1 MNKAFYVVIAGTL
14 ATLSACSST
23 PGCLKHQSYRD
34 AEQFPALKSPPGL
47 QVPKPDPDN
56 EIPSV
61 ADGPVGSYAQAPNS
75 TETDNE
81 YSRCLTAPPPV
92 AKS

>member
-1 MNKAFYVVIAGTL
+1 MNKALYVTL
-14 ATLSACSST
+14 AAAVAILSACSST
-23 PGCLKHQSYRD
+23 PNCLKDQSYMS
-34 AEQFPALKSPPGL
+34 ATQFPALKSPPGL
-47 QVPKPDPDN
+47 QVPNPDADN

-61 ADGPVGSYAQAPNS
+61 ADGPVGSYAQAPNG

-92 AKS
+92 SNS